1 MGDAVTSAN
10 FIQHVYNVKVSRASN
25 KIISFFPTFSS
36 LVGTTYYDIDAFIT
50 AVNGAKSGRALAQI
64 ISIPVGVI
72 MHLNALHFELD
83 DRNNCDALPG
93 AEILAVVDIAQII
106 VMRSTPNQDT
116 RDNERLRNTS
126 MPELTVQN
134 FTTSN
139 FESFMYNIKSDVYF
153 VGGIHGVPFY
163 YLLGEFCGNY
173 KENWE
178 SWS

>member
-72 MHLNALHFELD
+72 MHMKVLRFELYD
-83 DRNNCDALPG
+83 KNKCDALPDEVMLV
-93 AEILAVVDIAQII
+93 AIDI
-106 VMRSTPNQDT
+106 T
-116 RDNERLRNTS
+116 
-126 MPELTVQN
+126 QN
-134 FTTSN
+134 FIIMN
-139 FESFMYNIKSDVYF
+139 FLTKTLAMLRDLNR
-153 VGGIHGVPFY
+153 
-163 YLLGEFCGNY
+163 LTRLN
-173 KENWE
+173 
-178 SWS
+178 